1 MEVCVSK
8 AKKQQK
14 AKSSVNWKWVG
25 LAAAVVV
32 ILGIIL
38 ITQVLNRPSPAS
50 AVSGALPAEV
60 SAAEAAALRDGGAFV
75 LDVRQPE
82 EWAEY
87 HVPDSTLIPLGELPN
102 RLNELPRDREI
113 VVVCRSGN
121 RSGQA
126 RDILLDA
133 GFTQVASMAGG
144 LNDWRA
150 QGFVTVPGS

>member
-1 MEVCVSK
+1 MSK

-14 AKSSVNWKWVG
+14 AKSSVNWMWVG

-38 ITQVLNRPSPAS
+38 VTQVLNRPAPS
-50 AVSGALPAEV
+50 AAAGAALPAEV
-60 SAAEAAALRDGGAFV
+60 SAAEAAALRDSGAFV

-102 RLNELPRDREI
+102 RLNELPRDQEI
-113 VVVCRSGN
+113 VIVCRSGN
-121 RSGQA
+121 RSRQA

-144 LNDWRA
+144 LNEWRA
-150 QGFVTVPGS
+150 LGFVTVPGS